1 MWSLRKSCT
10 FALANEKQQ
19 LFNCKQHGT
28 LAQVVEQWTENPCVL
43 GSTPRGTT
51 SSFHSNPVIGFG
63 LCRIFLCHDVSG
75 GDDLQGR
82 ALCPSATRMA
92 NKLSMPTHWLRTGP
106 NHPYPPLHVGRDTS
120 FTTRAYQSSTMPIS
134 AATSSAL
141 TLPVSKMPTQ
151 ELLPDD
157 RATISF
163 IVSPFC
169 FTRMLMPSLL
179 PFFMPVNSL

>member
-51 SSFHSNPVIGFG
+51 SSFHSNPVFDFG

-82 ALCPSATRMA
+82 ALQSGC
-92 NKLSMPTHWLRTGP
+92 KITHTIRYGAVKCKILLPKFNTWRQGQIERKKGSL
-106 NHPYPPLHVGRDTS
+106 PPFENAVGR
-120 FTTRAYQSSTMPIS
+120 FFAKKCCRYGVIAMPLRCNGDAIS
-134 AATSSAL
+134 
-141 TLPVSKMPTQ
+141 P
-151 ELLPDD
+151 
-157 RATISF
+157 
-163 IVSPFC
+163 
-169 FTRMLMPSLL
+169 
-179 PFFMPVNSL
+179 

>member
-82 ALCPSATRMA
+82 VGMVRARPQPEWQINCQSVHIGCGRAQ
-92 NKLSMPTHWLRTGP
+92 G
-106 NHPYPPLHVGRDTS
+106 PPLQSGCKITHTIRYGAEKCKILLPKFNTWRQGQIERKKGSLPPFENAVGRFFAKKCCRYCVIAS
-120 FTTRAYQSSTMPIS
+120 PLHRNGNAIS
-134 AATSSAL
+134 
-141 TLPVSKMPTQ
+141 P
-151 ELLPDD
+151 
-157 RATISF
+157 
-163 IVSPFC
+163 
-169 FTRMLMPSLL
+169 
-179 PFFMPVNSL
+179 